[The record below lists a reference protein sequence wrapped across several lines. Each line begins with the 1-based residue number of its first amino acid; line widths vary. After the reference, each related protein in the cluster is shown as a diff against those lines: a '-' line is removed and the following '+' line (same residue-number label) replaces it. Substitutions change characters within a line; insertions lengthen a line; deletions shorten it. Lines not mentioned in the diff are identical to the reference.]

1 LFALDSSSSS
11 KKLCSGLTFEACVF
25 WQTKLTR
32 KKERKKERE
41 REAVRWPNRVMKKTQ
56 NKITQQLSNGSTA
69 LLLLLL
75 LSLLP
80 TVNSWVCYLP
90 GNWLPHISQG
100 KVMQNKELAWSFK

>member
-25 WQTKLTR
+25 WQTKLTT

-41 REAVRWPNRVMKKTQ
+41 RRLDDQIRVMKKTQ